1 LATPKPSRL
10 RRLLLASII
19 VVVAVPLFSAI
30 AADPDGLPPGARA
43 IPHRRDDSARYQN
56 FVVNWDAGTDLLC
69 AVVSTPA
76 DYARLFHP
84 APVIGGKKP
93 FAPPD
98 EAFAKEQ
105 LLVVARVV
113 GGDGGSVLEIKRVVE
128 KDGGLEVHVDDRPT
142 TAPATFTV
150 KHAALAWIPLRD
162 AGKVTFVT
170 DGKAITTL
178 DPADG
183 VWIAPPLPEPET
195 AE

>member
-1 LATPKPSRL
+1 MTTPKPSRL
-10 RRLLLASII
+10 RRLLLASMIA
-19 VVVAVPLFSAI
+19 AVTSPFFPSL
-30 AADPDGLPPGARA
+30 AADPADLPPGARKV
-43 IPHRRDDSARYQN
+43 PHRRDDPDRYQN

-98 EAFAKEQ
+98 DAFTKEH

-113 GGDGGSVLEIKRVVE
+113 GGNGGSVLEIKRVVE
-128 KDGGLEVHVDDRPT
+128 KDGDLEIHLDDRPS

-150 KHAALAWIPLRD
+150 KQAALAWVPRRD
-162 AGKVTFVT
+162 GGQVTFVAK
-170 DGKAITTL
+170 GEAIATL
-178 DPADG
+178 DPAAG
-183 VWIAPPLPEPET
+183 TWIAPPLPEPVT